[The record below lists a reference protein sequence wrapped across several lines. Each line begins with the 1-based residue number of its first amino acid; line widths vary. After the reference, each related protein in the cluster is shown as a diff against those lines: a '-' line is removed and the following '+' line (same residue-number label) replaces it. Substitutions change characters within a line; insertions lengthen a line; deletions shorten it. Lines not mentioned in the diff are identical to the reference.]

1 MLAMRQVSVRVSGAT
16 LLNEVSFAV
25 QPGEVLIVIGPNG
38 AGKSTLLKALCGD
51 IGVTAGEVRMN
62 GRLLRDWPL
71 RERAKVRAVLP
82 QETALGFPFPVFDVV
97 LMGRGPHLRGGESAH
112 DRAIAR
118 AALQR
123 VEADHFA
130 WRRYTTLSGG
140 ERQRVQLARVLAQ
153 IWEPP
158 ADGSTRYLLLDEPT
172 ANLDL
177 THQHALLGLARRFAG
192 HGVGV
197 LAVLHDLNLAA
208 AYADRIAVLK
218 DGRLIALDTP
228 AAVLQPA
235 LIKRVFAMTAR
246 VLAQPGSQRP
256 LVVPVPVEM
265 ELLP

>member
-16 LLNEVSFAV
+16 LLDGVSLAV

-51 IGVTAGEVRMN
+51 IGATAGEVRMN

-82 QETALGFPFPVFDVV
+82 QETALGFPC
-97 LMGRGPHLRGGESAH
+97 GGESAH
-112 DRAIAR
+112 DRDIAR

-172 ANLDL
+172 ASLDL

-218 DGRLIALDTP
+218 DGRLVALDAP

-265 ELLP
+265 EPLP